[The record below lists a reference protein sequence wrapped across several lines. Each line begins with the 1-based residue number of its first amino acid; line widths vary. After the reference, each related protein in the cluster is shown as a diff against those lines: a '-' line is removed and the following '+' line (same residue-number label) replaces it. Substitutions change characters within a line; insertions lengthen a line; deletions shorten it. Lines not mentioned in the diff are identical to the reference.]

1 MIKYAV
7 IPEKKIVYAI
17 LSNTRHDALRKIEKM
32 MGDDSVFCAWSKKYM
47 MPNTFRAKAT
57 CDDRDEWNEE
67 VGKEVAKAKVLKNYY
82 RSLDKRI
89 DMFRAD
95 LIELNGRV
103 FETPAE
109 FSENA

>member
-7 IPEKKIVYAI
+7 VPEKKIVYAI
-17 LSNTRHDALRKIEKM
+17 LSNTRHDAIRKIERII
-32 MGDDSVFCAWSKKYM
+32 GDDSPFCAYSRKYM

-95 LIELNGRV
+95 LIDINSRV
-103 FETPAE
+103 FETPE
-109 FSENA
+109 KFENNA

>member
-7 IPEKKIVYAI
+7 VPEKKIVYAI
-17 LSNTRHDALRKIEKM
+17 LSNTRHDALRKIDKM
-32 MGDDSVFCAWSKKYM
+32 MGDNPVCCVYHKKYM

-67 VGKEVAKAKVLKNYY
+67 IGKEVAKAKVLKNYY

-95 LIELNGRV
+95 LIDINSRV
-103 FETPAE
+103 FETPEE
-109 FSENA
+109 FENNA